1 MEPRMSLTT
10 SDLIA
15 IKSIVKGIV
24 DESIETKVPPI
35 VEHAIETMVPP
46 MIEHAIEAKVPAMIE
61 HAIEAKV
68 PPMIERAIDNLS
80 LQIGRGFNEVTEN
93 FKVVYQ
99 RLDRLEAL
107 TPNRH

>member
-1 MEPRMSLTT
+1 MSL
-10 SDLIA
+10 SPQDLTA
-15 IKSIVKGIV
+15 IKNVV
-24 DESIETKVPPI
+24 DESINHAIETKVPPMI
-35 VEHAIETMVPP
+35 EHLVNRAIET
-46 MIEHAIEAKVPAMIE
+46 
-61 HAIEAKV
+61 KV